1 MLLRALDAVEWAGLE
16 TGSPSEPVADV
27 RRALRRLVR
36 AGAAATEEDTYPL
49 YALVARDG
57 GEPPSAAAVALP
69 FVIALAADPGL
80 PVAVRCALVDV
91 LVAMRTPAPNREDW
105 SGAWALLA
113 DPEPAVRRAA
123 TALSG
128 GTGRLLERWRVET
141 DPAVRLPLLLAL
153 GEEAAAGR
161 AGERAEEVRAV
172 LADLLDTDDPV
183 LWVAAVHA
191 SAALDRDLPVRHMDR
206 LIAVFSDPA
215 LRPRFEEVWHTPAVD
230 GPWTREDLVRS
241 TAELLAHDV
250 DAELSFVVTL
260 IETSRRSAD
269 TALCREALDAAWL
282 LLSDKRSTE
291 AVLLPLAGA
300 LLTDADGPVRLRAAN
315 MLAVLGRAAAPYADA
330 LAGLLDD
337 DASDDLLDGTV
348 REFARW
354 ALTRIGDPR
363 ALPGLIE
370 QLRAQE
376 EEQGRAYVLSE
387 PRRPETADVLIP
399 LRAHADVLLPAMLQ
413 TIREGGPASGAT
425 RAFLGVLE
433 AWGRDVR
440 ATALPDLLPL
450 LTDTRTSV
458 TVLRLLSA
466 MGPAAASAEPAVR
479 TCQVL
484 DHPGNHALV
493 ARTVLRIGG
502 DREAL
507 LRAVGDAVL
516 QAEDSWGASL
526 SALAEFGHDAAP
538 YADGV
543 RAVMENGPHWYRL
556 TAAITLW
563 EITGRV
569 PPTVGVL
576 EEFILPTAYGG
587 EDYGFFQDALRAV
600 IRMGVIS
607 PAIRT
612 ALLAVRQSERR
623 LCVEWSYPRIVQDKE
638 LRGLVEEALGCAD
651 AAAPA
656 DTVRTGF

>member
-1 MLLRALDAVEWAGLE
+1 MLRALDAVEWAGLE

-27 RRALRRLVR
+27 RRALRRLVT
-36 AGAAATEEDTYPL
+36 AGAAATEEDTHPL

-91 LVAMRTPAPNREDW
+91 LVSMRTPAPNRQDW

-161 AGERAEEVRAV
+161 AGERADEVRAV

-191 SAALDRDLPVRHMDR
+191 SAGLDRDLPVRHMDR

-215 LRPRFEEVWHTPAVD
+215 LRPRFEEVWHTPDVD

-241 TAELLAHDV
+241 TAELLAHDI

-315 MLAVLGRAAAPYADA
+315 ILAVLGRAAAPYTDA

-337 DASDDLLDGTV
+337 DASDAFLDGTV

-354 ALTRIGDPR
+354 ALTRIDDPR

-370 QLRAQE
+370 QLRAQD
-376 EEQGRAYVLSE
+376 EEQGRGYVISE
-387 PRRPETADVLIP
+387 PRRPETWEVLTP
-399 LRAHADVLLPAMLQ
+399 LRAHADVLLPAMLE
-413 TIREGGPASGAT
+413 TIRESGPRSGAT
-425 RAFLGVLE
+425 STILGVLE
-433 AWGRDVR
+433 AWGGDPL
-440 ATALPDLLPL
+440 TASLPDLLPL
-450 LTDTRTSV
+450 LSDTWTSV
-458 TVLRLLSA
+458 RVLGLLSA
-466 MGPAAASAEPAVR
+466 MGPAAASAEPALR
-479 TCQVL
+479 TCRVP
-484 DHPGNHALV
+484 DEPGHHELV
-493 ARTVLRIGG
+493 ARTARRISG
-502 DREAL
+502 DREAV
-507 LRAVGDAVL
+507 LRGLGEAVM
-516 QAEDSWGASL
+516 QAEDSWGAPL
-526 SALAEFGHDAAP
+526 TALAEFGHDAAP
-538 YADGV
+538 YAAGV
-543 RAVMENGPHWYRL
+543 RAVMENTTYWPRL
-556 TAAITLW
+556 SAAITLW

-569 PPTVGVL
+569 RPTLGVL
-576 EEFILPTAYGG
+576 EECILPIADGG
-587 EDYGFFQDALRAV
+587 EDYGFFRDALRAV

-612 ALLAVRQSERR
+612 ALLTVRQSERR
-623 LCVEWSYPRIVQDKE
+623 LCVEWSYPRILQDKE
-638 LRGLVEEALGCAD
+638 LRGLIEEALGCAD
-651 AAAPA
+651 AAVPA
-656 DTVRTGF
+656 DTVRTGL